1 MGSYISKIGVNSKH
15 VKSIICRSVFSP
27 IHPSYFGFHRNLQG
41 FDSQPKHHPLI
52 LLSLHPLHAPTRRQ
66 HLGSDTPLESSTWAG
81 WDMKITQYIHNNQQ
95 QTTTH
100 FRLLHSPNSRG
111 IQIQTHVEST
121 NPFTTTAHTEG
132 LNDWRGPNF
141 LAHQF
146 LQRPAECHRS
156 WSNRT
161 DGSVRKQETNKM
173 AIKTSNNGDTYFSKR
188 WDRNWVVH
196 PLFIFFR

>member
-1 MGSYISKIGVNSKH
+1 MSNLSYVGRFFPPYIPAILGFTATSRVLTHNPNIT
-15 VKSIICRSVFSP
+15 RSFFFRFTHSM
-27 IHPSYFGFHRNLQG
+27 R
-41 FDSQPKHHPLI
+41 QPGGNT
-52 LLSLHPLHAPTRRQ
+52 SVR
-66 HLGSDTPLESSTWAG
+66 TPPWRVPHEQD
-81 WDMKITQYIHNNQQ
+81 DMKITQYIHNNQQ